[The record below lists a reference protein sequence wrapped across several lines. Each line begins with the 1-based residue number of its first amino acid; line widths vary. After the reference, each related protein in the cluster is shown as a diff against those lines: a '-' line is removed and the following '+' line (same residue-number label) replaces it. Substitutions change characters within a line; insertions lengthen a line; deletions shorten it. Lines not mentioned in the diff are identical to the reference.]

1 MDASKADIRIDFK
14 QGGGSSSCV
23 GTDALSENNQEK
35 RTMNLDI
42 NLRHSEEFIRRKV
55 LHEFGRVLGCEHEHQ
70 SPLEDFEWNK
80 DLIYEELSKP
90 PNSWSRAPT
99 DHNVIKRLESSEV
112 STSSFDADSI
122 MLYEYPARWFKNTVS
137 GGTKSN
143 TRLPERDKKW
153 IANTYL
159 PWSSD
164 IGQFSTLHLDY
175 KTDICVKATAEDVS
189 VDHFT
194 VGITPGTG
202 SNVYSAACSWL
213 EAWFSGLSLG
223 KDSP

>member
-14 QGGGSSSCV
+14 QGGGSSSFV

-42 NLRHSEEFIRRKV
+42 NLRHSEELIRRKV

-80 DLIYEELSKP
+80 DLIYEELSEP
-90 PNSWSRAPT
+90 PNSWSRAPI

-164 IGQFSTLHLDY
+164 IGQFSTLQVRPFDTFSSDPVQQDMAFEPSY
-175 KTDICVKATAEDVS
+175 IEPPQVA
-189 VDHFT
+189 
-194 VGITPGTG
+194 VG
-202 SNVYSAACSWL
+202 
-213 EAWFSGLSLG
+213 
-223 KDSP
+223 